1 MVLCNLEK
9 KEKNNVVQRKRGD
22 ICVLC
27 EEDASHWTFVYTY
40 TTLIESR

>member
-1 MVLCNLEK
+1 MLYKEK
-9 KEKNNVVQRKRGD
+9 KETF
-22 ICVLC
+22 VLC